1 MDLTIS
7 VSNMELVSFLAAAP
21 TTGSG
26 SGSGSGSSP
35 SPTAN
40 EPPVVTMYDAYSST
54 TMSAEVSSVVV
65 ISQYTA
71 EITVAVPEMSCASC
85 GGVLTEPIIQYNGGD
100 WLHECFGYFHA

>member
-7 VSNMELVSFLAAAP
+7 VSNMELMSFLAAAP
-21 TTGSG
+21 
-26 SGSGSGSSP
+26 SP
-35 SPTAN
+35 SNDTAN

-100 WLHECFGYFHA
+100 WLHEQFIYFHA